1 MAVGLDKRSLDAIH
15 HDTTLIR
22 QYGQHLRH
30 DFLQMASM
38 TADEDGVRTGE
49 GREVCLQ
56 EIADMDVDA
65 RSTKTTSVLLDD
77 GLALRTDLKSA
88 DLEMREL
95 QTGFDRDA
103 ACAEADVPERVKSES
118 GMPKGLVW
126 C

>member
-1 MAVGLDKRSLDAIH
+1 MAVGLDKRGLDAIH
-15 HDTTLIR
+15 YDTTLFR

-65 RSTKTTSVLLDD
+65 RGTKTTGILLDD
-77 GLALRTDLKSA
+77 GLALRTDLECA

-103 ACAEADVPERVKSES
+103 ACAESDVPEEPVVSAD
-118 GMPKGLVW
+118 G
-126 C
+126 

>member
-1 MAVGLDKRSLDAIH
+1 
-15 HDTTLIR
+15 
-22 QYGQHLRH
+22 
-30 DFLQMASM
+30 M

-65 RSTKTTSVLLDD
+65 RSTKTTGILLDD

-103 ACAEADVPERVKSES
+103 GRSRCPRRPSSGVIRVPVASAD
-118 GMPKGLVW
+118 G
-126 C
+126 